1 MDTNW
6 NSATFER
13 RRMWVIAHI
22 VQPLL
27 YALAILGSAIAFAIR
42 QEGHALATQ
51 ARLGA
56 GYSPASNMTS
66 NLTQTQVNYYDKNF
80 IENLKAET
88 PHYQCVE
95 RRPLPENSGNTL
107 NLFEYVPFGPDLSQA
122 PEGTVGSGETISILN
137 DKIVIGNYA
146 DYLNYSRFSMQLAID
161 PALENGGKELA
172 YQCALTIA
180 YLIKNTT
187 DALPSIDSSVLMQ
200 NAATSTTTFTAFTK
214 NNITTAVASLR
225 QRNVRPF
232 TEGLFCGII
241 CPFAWGDC
249 LNDAANNSLT
259 DVLKRSVEGTA
270 LLKELPGGEGEY
282 VQVME
287 WAGVRWHETS
297 IVTQTPNYKGN
308 AGLTA
313 FRTYIYG
320 QNGVIT
326 ISMGAKE
333 NTNIG
338 DGDWRNLKTITKRY
352 DDASVSD
359 PAMMIGGSTAYNFN
373 FATGI
378 VPDTTGRVRLIDA
391 ATNIT

>member
-1 MDTNW
+1 
-6 NSATFER
+6 
-13 RRMWVIAHI
+13 
-22 VQPLL
+22 
-27 YALAILGSAIAFAIR
+27 
-42 QEGHALATQ
+42 
-51 ARLGA
+51 
-56 GYSPASNMTS
+56 
-66 NLTQTQVNYYDKNF
+66 
-80 IENLKAET
+80 
-88 PHYQCVE
+88 
-95 RRPLPENSGNTL
+95 
-107 NLFEYVPFGPDLSQA
+107 
-122 PEGTVGSGETISILN
+122 
-137 DKIVIGNYA
+137 
-146 DYLNYSRFSMQLAID
+146 MQLAID

-187 DALPSIDSSVLMQ
+187 DALPAVDSSVLMQ
-200 NAATSTTTFTAFTK
+200 NAASPITPFNK
-214 NNITTAVASLR
+214 NNIPTAVASLR

-232 TEGLFCGII
+232 TEGLFCGLI
-241 CPFAWGDC
+241 CPFAWGDA
-249 LNDAANNSLT
+249 LNDNTNNSLT
-259 DVLKRSVEGTA
+259 DVLKRSVEGTS

-297 IVTQTPNYKGN
+297 IVTQTPNYKGQ
-308 AGLTA
+308 AGVTG
-313 FRTYIYG
+313 FRTSIYG
-320 QNGVIT
+320 QNGLIT

-373 FATGI
+373 FATGV

-391 ATNIT
+391 ASNIT

>member
-1 MDTNW
+1 MHTHDARFEQRVRWIVW
-6 NSATFER
+6 NIWR
-13 RRMWVIAHI
+13 
-22 VQPLL
+22 PLL
-27 YALAILGSAIAFAIR
+27 YVLSIFGSSVVWLVRAEA
-42 QEGHALATQ
+42 HALATQ
-51 ARLGA
+51 ASFGA

-66 NLTQTQVNYYDKNF
+66 NLSQTQVNYYDKNF
-80 IENLKAET
+80 VANLKAET
-88 PHYQCVE
+88 PHYRCVE

-122 PEGTVGSGETISILN
+122 PEGTVQSGETIQVLS

-146 DYLNYSRFSMQLAID
+146 DYLNYSRFSLQLAID

-187 DALPSIDSSVLMQ
+187 DALNLIDSSVAQ
-200 NAATSTTTFTAFTK
+200 ANAYNVPFSKT
-214 NNITTAVASLR
+214 NITAAVASLR

-232 TEGLFCGII
+232 SEGEMCGLI
-241 CPFAWGDC
+241 CPFAWGDT

-259 DVLKRSVEGTA
+259 DVLKRTLEGQDA
-270 LLKELPGGEGEY
+270 LKELPSGEDGEIA
-282 VQVME
+282 VMH
-287 WAGVRWHETS
+287 WAGVRFYETTV
-297 IVTQTPNYKGN
+297 VTQTPNYQTHSGV
-308 AGLTA
+308 TA

-320 QNGVIT
+320 KDGVIT

-333 NTNIG
+333 NTDID
-338 DGDWRNLKTITKRY
+338 DGDWRNLKVVTKRY

-373 FATGI
+373 FAVGV
-378 VPDTTGRVRLIDA
+378 VPDTTGRVRYVDAPTLI
-391 ATNIT
+391 T

>member
-1 MDTNW
+1 MTIWED
-6 NSATFER
+6 ATFAR
-13 RRMWVIAHI
+13 RRMWVVCNIL
-22 VQPLL
+22 QPLL
-27 YALAILGSAIAFAIR
+27 YALAILGSAIAYVVKE
-42 QEGHALATQ
+42 EGVALATQ

-56 GYSPASNMTS
+56 GYSPASNQTS

-107 NLFEYVPFGPDLSQA
+107 NLFEYVPFGPDLAQA
-122 PEGTVGSGETISILN
+122 AEGTVGSGETINILT
-137 DKIVIGNYA
+137 DKIPIGNYA

-172 YQCALTIA
+172 YQCALTVA

-187 DALPSIDSSVLMQ
+187 DGLPAIDSSVLEQ
-200 NAATSTTTFTAFTK
+200 NAYNVPFNK

-232 TEGLFCGII
+232 ADGLFAAVI
-241 CPFAWGDC
+241 CPFAWGDA
-249 LNDAANNSLT
+249 LNDNTNNSLT

-287 WAGVRWHETS
+287 WAGVRFHESS
-297 IVTQTPNYKGN
+297 IVTQTPNYLTH
-308 AGLTA
+308 AGVTA
-313 FRTYIYG
+313 FRTAIYG
-320 QNGVIT
+320 QNGLIT

-333 NTNIG
+333 NTAIG
-338 DGDWRNLKTITKRY
+338 DGDWRNLKVITKRY
-352 DDASVSD
+352 DDASPSD
-359 PAMMIGGSTAYNFN
+359 PSMMIGGSTAYNFN
-373 FATGI
+373 FAVGV

-391 ATNIT
+391 PTLIS